1 MHIFHDTQ
9 KIGSSCH
16 GGGMVVYGVYVF
28 TVYKFNRWSV
38 MPQNLITVT
47 VTGEGKWGAE
57 GRQ

>member
-1 MHIFHDTQ
+1 
-9 KIGSSCH
+9 
-16 GGGMVVYGVYVF
+16 MVVYGVYVF